1 MMPRMPERWLDGST
15 RPPDME
21 EAALAA
27 LVTRVVGSGFTI
39 ERAPGGLSTQVYRLT
54 RGDEIVYVRIAEE
67 EGGSMGAE
75 AAVHEHLRAVG
86 VSVPEVIVVD
96 DGPEIGRGV
105 MVVREI
111 EGLPLAAS
119 AAEEPAAILRAAGR
133 DLARINAVAV
143 DGFGWIRKEAALWP
157 VRGEHDTYRSFVQD
171 AARSVPA
178 VADLVLEPR
187 ERDTVA
193 ALFAE
198 ALAEE
203 PASRLAHG
211 DFDATHIYHRAGRYT
226 GVIDLGEMRGTEGWY
241 DLAYFHVQDLG
252 SVLSAELWSGYA
264 EVATLPADLAVRV
277 HRSAVMIAATQLA
290 RWLDRDGPGAMDR
303 PAGTWWVGRL
313 RELLAEAD
321 VDREG

>member
-1 MMPRMPERWLDGST
+1 VED
-15 RPPDME
+15 
-21 EAALAA
+21 AALAA

-54 RGDEIVYVRIAEE
+54 RGDDIAYVRVAEE

-86 VSVPEVIVVD
+86 VAVPEVLVFD

-111 EGLPLAAS
+111 EGKSLAAA

-133 DLARINAVAV
+133 DLARINAMAV
-143 DGFGWIRKEAALWP
+143 DGFGWIRKEEAAPWP

-187 ERDTVA
+187 ERDIVA
-193 ALFAE
+193 AVFAD

-203 PASRLAHG
+203 PEPRLAHG
-211 DFDATHIYHRAGRYT
+211 DFDATHIYQRAGRYT

-241 DLAYFHVQDLG
+241 DLAYFHVQDRG
-252 SVLSAELWSGYA
+252 SVLSADLLSGYA
-264 EVATLPADLAVRV
+264 EVAALPADVAVRV
-277 HRSAVMIAATQLA
+277 HRCAAMIAATQLA
-290 RWLDRDGPGAMDR
+290 RWLDRDGPGALDLPSGR
-303 PAGTWWVGRL
+303 WWVGRL
-313 RELLAEAD
+313 RELLVEVGA
-321 VDREG
+321 DREA